1 MQLAADMATIV
12 SRAESGLTA
21 KGDILP
27 SISTSPPPLPRT
39 PDTSVA
45 IDPRIPIQAGKG
57 LESKAAQATFWT
69 VIDYGGATVLRT
81 ANSLIL
87 TRLLRPEL
95 FGLMTL
101 AATLITGINLFA
113 DIGLAPN
120 VIQSPRGDDSDFLN
134 TAWTLGIIRSAAVFL
149 VTLILVWP
157 MSAFYHDPRIVGIV
171 VALNCTMLISGF
183 YSSNLWSLSRH
194 LGVRRLFIIDFSAQ
208 AVGILATITWA
219 LLVGRTVWALVAG
232 SWTFVVYRTAASHF
246 RPLVPG
252 IKNRFRWDKD
262 SVQCLVHFGKWILLG
277 TAASFFASQSD
288 RLILGKLV
296 SLSLLGVYGIAYSIS
311 DIPRAIINA
320 FSQKVGY
327 PFVAKMAYLPVSE
340 FRQMFLRYRARVL
353 VVGAFLLSLMVH
365 LGGVLVTVMYDRR
378 YHAASWMVPVLAL
391 GLWHT
396 LMYATTQPAL
406 YSRGKSN
413 YQAVGNIFYCIA
425 SVCCIP
431 LGFHFWGMLGAVIA
445 VAISDLPMYLTIV
458 VAASRERISTWRQ
471 DLVMTAT
478 FLSILGIGFAIRAWI
493 FH

>member
-1 MQLAADMATIV
+1 VVND
-12 SRAESGLTA
+12 A
-21 KGDILP
+21 K
-27 SISTSPPPLPRT
+27 
-39 PDTSVA
+39 
-45 IDPRIPIQAGKG
+45 IPIKAGKG

-69 VIDYGGATVLRT
+69 VIDYGGATALRT
-81 ANSLIL
+81 ASSLIL

-101 AATLITGINLFA
+101 AATLNTGINLLA
-113 DIGLAPN
+113 DIGLAPS
-120 VIQSPRGDDSDFLN
+120 VVQSPRGDDSDFLN

-157 MSAFYHDPRIVGIV
+157 MSAFYHDPRVVGIII
-171 VALNCTMLISGF
+171 ALNCTMLISGF

-194 LGVRRLFIIDFSAQ
+194 LGVRRLFIVDISAQ
-208 AVGILATITWA
+208 VVSMLATIAWA

-232 SWTFVVYRTAASHF
+232 SWVYVVYRTAVSHF

-252 IKNRFRWDKD
+252 IKNRLHWDKD
-262 SVQCLVHFGKWILLG
+262 CVRSLVHFGKWILLG

-296 SLSLLGVYGIAYSIS
+296 SLSLLGVYGIAYSVS

-353 VVGAFLLSLMVH
+353 LVGAFLLSLMVL

-378 YHAASWMVPVLAL
+378 YHAASWMVPILAL

-413 YQAVGNIFYCIA
+413 YQAIGNIFYCIA
-425 SVCCIP
+425 SVSCIP
-431 LGFHFWGMLGAVIA
+431 LGFHFWGIFGAVIA
-445 VAISDLPMYLTIV
+445 VAVSDLPMYLTIV
-458 VAASRERISTWRQ
+458 IAASRQHLSTWRQ
-471 DLVMTAT
+471 DLMMTAI
-478 FLSILGIGFAIRAWI
+478 FLSFLGIGFGIRASI

>member
-1 MQLAADMATIV
+1 
-12 SRAESGLTA
+12 
-21 KGDILP
+21 LP
-27 SISTSPPPLPRT
+27 SISTSPSPLSQT
-39 PDTSVA
+39 QETLVVDDA
-45 IDPRIPIQAGKG
+45 KIPIKAGKG
-57 LESKAAQATFWT
+57 LESKAVQATFWT
-69 VIDYGGATVLRT
+69 VIDYGGATALRT

-101 AATLITGINLFA
+101 AATLNTGINLLA
-113 DIGLAPN
+113 DIGLAPS
-120 VIQSPRGDDSDFLN
+120 VVQSPRGDDSDFLN
-134 TAWTLGIIRSAAVFL
+134 TAWTLGILRSAAVFL
-149 VTLILVWP
+149 VTLILAWP
-157 MSAFYHDPRIVGIV
+157 MSAFYHDSRVVGIII
-171 VALNCTMLISGF
+171 ALNCTMLISGF

-194 LGVRRLFIIDFSAQ
+194 LGVRRLFILDISAQ
-208 AVGILATITWA
+208 VVSMLATIAWT

-232 SWTFVVYRTAASHF
+232 SWAYVVYRTAASHF

-252 IKNRFRWDKD
+252 IRNRFRWDKD
-262 SVQCLVHFGKWILLG
+262 SVHSLVHFGKWILLG

-327 PFVAKMAYLPVSE
+327 PFVAKMAYLPVAE

-353 VVGAFLLSLMVH
+353 VVGALLLSLMVH
-365 LGGVLVTVMYDRR
+365 LGGVLVTVMYDKR
-378 YHAASWMVPVLAL
+378 YHAGSWMVPILAL

-396 LMYATTQPAL
+396 LLYATTQPAL

-413 YQAVGNIFYCIA
+413 YQAIGNIFYCIA
-425 SVCCIP
+425 SVSCIP

-445 VAISDLPMYLTIV
+445 VAVSDLPMYLTIV
-458 VAASRERISTWRQ
+458 IAASRQRISTWRQ
-471 DLVMTAT
+471 DLVMTAS
-478 FLSILGIGFAIRAWI
+478 FLSFLGIGFAIRASI
-493 FH
+493 LH